1 MEIKKLLWELFEK
14 TGEIGY
20 YNLYIALEQKTKS

>member
-1 MEIKKLLWELFEK
+1 MELKDVLWQLFTK

-20 YNLYIALEQKTKS
+20 YNLYIALEQKKR